1 MGTSLHTPST
11 NPPSDDKTAFDPLDL
26 CHRHTVL
33 ALGRLAA
40 LITQLLRGDPERQA
54 PELARS
60 ILDHFNVEMREHHR
74 NEEQHVFPALAAGGD
89 AAMSD
94 ALARLRQDHCWIE
107 QDWVEL
113 AAPLDA
119 IANGQSW
126 YDLDILREGAAVFA
140 ALCHAHVAL
149 EESLIYPQARAALS
163 VEQLQSMRAAL
174 TRRGRTPGQGVD
186 QSQPDQRA

>member
-1 MGTSLHTPST
+1 MSSTPQAA
-11 NPPSDDKTAFDPLDL
+11 PIDPAPCHRTAFDALDL
-26 CHRHTVL
+26 CHRHTAL

-40 LITQLLRGDPERQA
+40 LTTQLSRGEPDPQTA
-54 PELARS
+54 ELARS

-74 NEEQHVFPALAAGGD
+74 DEEQHVFPALAATGD
-89 AAMSD
+89 AAMAD
-94 ALARLRQDHCWIE
+94 TLARLRLDHGWIE

-113 AAPLDA
+113 APHLDA

-126 YDLDILREGAAVFA
+126 YDLDMLREAGSVFT

-163 VEQLQSMRAAL
+163 VEQLRSMRTEMA
-174 TRRGRTPGQGVD
+174 RRRQAR
-186 QSQPDQRA
+186 QPSPMP